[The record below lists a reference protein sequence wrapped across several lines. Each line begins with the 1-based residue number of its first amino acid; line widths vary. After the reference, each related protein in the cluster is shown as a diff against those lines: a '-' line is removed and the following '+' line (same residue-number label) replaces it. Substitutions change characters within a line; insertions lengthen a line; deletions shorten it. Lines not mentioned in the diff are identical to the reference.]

1 MENTEV
7 NPVSDRLFRHM
18 AWANSQTFSKLSGIP
33 SDAYKLSLPNDD
45 WSVSAIVQHLV
56 GAAGRY
62 ASRLDGEAYLGDLSL
77 PTSAKEISHLAEL
90 CVTFDARLRLAA
102 TLPEEDTVRESGGK
116 FIHRARSTIL
126 GQAIHHATE
135 HRAQIASILT
145 MHGVHG
151 LDLDEL
157 DLWAY
162 GDAEGLGS

>member
-1 MENTEV
+1 MEHADE
-7 NPVSDRLFRHM
+7 NPMLDRLFRHM
-18 AWANSQTFSKLSGIP
+18 AWANSLALSKLSAI
-33 SDAYKLSLPNDD
+33 SANNYQLSLPKND
-45 WSVSAIVQHLV
+45 WTIAAIVQHLV
-56 GAAGRY
+56 GAAGGY

-77 PTSAKEISHLAEL
+77 PTNAKEISHLAEL
-90 CVTFDARLRLAA
+90 CVKFDARLRLAA
-102 TLPEEDTVRESGGK
+102 TLPEEDTVRERGGK
-116 FIHRARSTIL
+116 FIHRARSTVL